1 MDEAVDAFRR
11 DHRAAMLSGQKAA
24 NLFWRPTATKAFQ
37 HLRAQP
43 GVALQP
49 RALPA
54 PSPGLGLRIGRFVAD
69 LPPAVALQLSGYS
82 RWRAIQ
88 SCRDL
93 PDRAALSTKCGNRTP
108 VFQRKLVILSVHRN
122 TLIWCCT
129 SFENLGDPY
138 VDGPRATR
146 VFWWSD
152 RIACIHMS
160 GLLMR
165 QLWTAG
171 QDGFRDASSK
181 QPHDLSSANGSHG
194 LSRTSDRSILPSVL
208 LLQLRLSR

>member
-11 DHRAAMLSGQKAA
+11 DHRAAMLSGQKAT

-54 PSPGLGLRIGRFVAD
+54 PPPGLGLRIGRFVAD

-82 RWRAIQ
+82 RWRAFQ

-129 SFENLGDPY
+129 SFENLG
-138 VDGPRATR
+138 GG
-146 VFWWSD
+146 
-152 RIACIHMS
+152 IHS
-160 GLLMR
+160 GLL
-165 QLWTAG
+165 
-171 QDGFRDASSK
+171 
-181 QPHDLSSANGSHG
+181 
-194 LSRTSDRSILPSVL
+194 SDRLSQCGRRQQNQRNAGSEIFHRWILS
-208 LLQLRLSR
+208 